1 MLIPESIEHVAARD
15 ATPTIPSTSLEELRR
30 ALPEEAADLR
40 LNLQSVLGE
49 GALSPG
55 RRFGVAVA
63 VPIRSAP
70 PSRTPRPSARST
82 WPRSSA
88 TWPRS

>member
-40 LNLQSVLGE
+40 LNLQSVLWPTPR
-49 GALSPG
+49 ATVPW
-55 RRFGVAVA
+55 RR
-63 VPIRSAP
+63 RSRRRPADTSTP
-70 PSRTPRPSARST
+70 LPSRR
-82 WPRSSA
+82 
-88 TWPRS
+88 